1 MTSDAY
7 REAVSAIGP
16 ALLQGLAS
24 LERSERHLQPPRRA
38 ALHAPL
44 IQREDRLRAAR
55 DVLAET
61 PAPRGLEDFT
71 GELLTASA
79 AALESLSLRTDSGGD
94 IAGVLRSMHLHRRA
108 EAALFPLRRALPPI
122 SRFFLEPGAAG
133 RLERLDPDPPA
144 PDSGLHQAANAPEER
159 GGFSLYVPE
168 SFHADEPLPLIVA
181 LHGGGGHGADFLW
194 SWLREA
200 RSRRCLLLAPTSRG
214 STWSL
219 MGPDVDTP
227 QLRRMLDFVA
237 GRWPVDTERILLTG
251 LSDGATFSLL
261 SGLGEQSPF
270 SAIAPLSGVLHPL
283 NAQNGNLERAAGRRI
298 YLVHGALDWMF
309 PIETARDAARA
320 LRDAG
325 AILHYEEVSDLSHT
339 YAREQNA
346 RILDWFGCPI
356 TAR

>member
-1 MTSDAY
+1 MTSDSF
-7 REAVSAIGP
+7 RETVSAIGP
-16 ALLQGLAS
+16 PLLQSLAS
-24 LERSERHLQPPRRA
+24 LERSERNLHPPRIA
-38 ALHAPL
+38 AEHAPR
-44 IQREDRLRAAR
+44 IQCEQALRAAR
-55 DVLAET
+55 DALGET
-61 PAPRGLEDFT
+61 PAPDGLEDFT
-71 GELLTASA
+71 RELLAASA
-79 AALESLSLRTDSGGD
+79 SALEALALRTGSRGD

-108 EAALFPLRRALPPI
+108 EAALYPLRRVLPPI
-122 SRFFLEPGAAG
+122 SRFFLEPGAAA
-133 RLERLDPDPPA
+133 LVDRLDPDPPS
-144 PDSGLHQAANAPEER
+144 PDSGLHQAANAPGER

-168 SFHADEPLPLIVA
+168 SFHANEPLPLIVA

-227 QLRRMLDFVA
+227 QLGRMLDFVA

-270 SAIAPLSGVLHPL
+270 RAIAPLSGVLHPQ
-283 NAQNGNLERAAGRRI
+283 NAHNGNLDRAAGRRI
-298 YLVHGALDWMF
+298 YLVHGTLDWMF
-309 PIETARDAARA
+309 PIQTARDAARA
-320 LRDAG
+320 LREAG
-325 AILHYEEVSDLSHT
+325 AALHYEEVTDLSHT

-346 RILDWFGCPI
+346 RILDWFGCPLPSS
-356 TAR
+356 